1 MATGQH
7 LAGLAGELQVALVL
21 SERSLVDGAGA
32 AARKALIALVTR
44 DWMVSAVIVQPA
56 VSKKSFPPTVITAWV
71 YVVP

>member
-1 MATGQH
+1 MP
-7 LAGLAGELQVALVL
+7 
-21 SERSLVDGAGA
+21 AGA